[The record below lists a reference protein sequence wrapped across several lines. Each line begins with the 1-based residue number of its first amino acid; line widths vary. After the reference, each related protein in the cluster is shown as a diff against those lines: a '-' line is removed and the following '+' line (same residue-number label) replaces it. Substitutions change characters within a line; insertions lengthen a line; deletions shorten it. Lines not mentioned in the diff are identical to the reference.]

1 MAEKVRYCKQPE
13 AVTYMPLPEGGADVW
28 LTKNAVQIAGGEDA
42 GAWEA
47 DEVYL
52 RTTMSRAD
60 IEENFDALFGR
71 DELLTDSQSDVETR
85 IADLEEAMN
94 LILTGATE

>member
-13 AVTYMPLPEGGADVW
+13 VVTYMPLPGGGADVW
-28 LTKNAVQIAGGEDA
+28 LTKNAVQIADGEDV

-52 RTTMSRAD
+52 RTTMSKEDVEA
-60 IEENFDALFGR
+60 NFDALFGR
-71 DELLTDSQSDVETR
+71 DELLTDSKDVEAR
-85 IADLEEAMN
+85 VSELEKAITM
-94 LILTGATE
+94 ILEGVVE